1 MAFYY
6 LSIKL
11 KELPPEELLALHKP
25 ALLPLVLLTMQ
36 KVDRIIVGDMFAE
49 LIEQKL
55 TDLLPIGHTIASW
68 LMRGDDLIWLKRE
81 YDKMHDLFQDAPA
94 LKWMEESAREDERK
108 KANQRMLEERKKA
121 NQRMLEERQ
130 RTLTSLRQ
138 TVVALV
144 AQRFPTLQRLAT
156 SQVRTLKQPERFQQV
171 ILRLSLAGNA
181 DEAQDALFALT
192 EDNDEENDSGTDK

>member
-68 LMRGDDLIWLKRE
+68 LMRADDLIWLKRE

-108 KANQRMLEERKKA
+108 KANQRMLEERKK
-121 NQRMLEERQ
+121 
-130 RTLTSLRQ
+130 TLTAFRQ

-144 AQRFPTLQRLAT
+144 AQRFPTLRRLAT
-156 SQVRTLKQPERFQQV
+156 TQVRTLKQPERFQQV